1 MKKLLTFIIL
11 AVALSQINEVSA
23 IQYVNR
29 APANATPYE
38 RQMVNNF
45 NMQQEQMEIQRQ
57 QLELQRQQVQQ
68 QQTMNRYY
76 KYGY

>member
-1 MKKLLTFIIL
+1 MKKLLTIIMVS
-11 AVALSQINEVSA
+11 VALTQINEVSA

-29 APANATPYE
+29 APSNATQYE

-68 QQTMNRYY
+68 QQNMYHYY
-76 KYGY
+76 RYGY